1 MRIPELYFVYEFS
14 YPERMPELGGIVFYV
29 GKGTKLTRMDA
40 HFKEAA
46 KGCICAK
53 CEAIRL
59 IWSLD
64 LVVVRRIVFE
74 SRSESEVLNEE
85 RERIFRH
92 QSPYLTNIVRT
103 KNYIPERAPIRS
115 ARKHKIWEHS
125 IEVKIPQCKCGQSK
139 IECRICRQ
147 WYCGLCEQ
155 QMHRTCWNSPHI
167 RYGAL

>member
-1 MRIPELYFVYEFS
+1 MRISASYFVYEFS
-14 YPERMPELGGIVFYV
+14 YPEKMPELAGIIFYI
-29 GKGTKLTRMDA
+29 GKGTKLSRMDA

-46 KGCICAK
+46 QGCICAK
-53 CEAIRL
+53 CEAIRS

-103 KNYIPERAPIRS
+103 KNDAIPN
-115 ARKHKIWEHS
+115 
-125 IEVKIPQCKCGQSK
+125 VV
-139 IECRICRQ
+139 
-147 WYCGLCEQ
+147 
-155 QMHRTCWNSPHI
+155 
-167 RYGAL
+167 